1 MTQNNILPAILAG
14 GKSRRFGRD
23 KCLEKLGETNLLF
36 HVAKKLL
43 LRFEKILV
51 VVNKSKIKKIN
62 NMIVIKDCIKGNQ
75 GPLVGI
81 LTALKWAKKNNYNW
95 VATFPFDT
103 TFFTNKII
111 NQLIKKTKI
120 KKKKIYYVKSGKQRH
135 NIFSLWPTKCEKI
148 LEKKIKIDKIRKV
161 EQLLDIMGSKKILV
175 KNEKNIFLNI
185 NTRADFKVAK
195 NKYKNDK
202 LY

>member
-1 MTQNNILPAILAG
+1 MGSNFQ
-14 GKSRRFGRD
+14 
-23 KCLEKLGETNLLF
+23 
-36 HVAKKLL
+36 
-43 LRFEKILV
+43 
-51 VVNKSKIKKIN
+51 
-62 NMIVIKDCIKGNQ
+62 
-75 GPLVGI
+75 
-81 LTALKWAKKNNYNW
+81 
-95 VATFPFDT
+95 DT
-103 TFFTNKII
+103 PFFTNKII

>member
-23 KCLEKLGETNLLF
+23 KCLEKLGETNLLL

-81 LTALKWAKKNNYNW
+81 LTALKWAKK
-95 VATFPFDT
+95 
-103 TFFTNKII
+103 K
-111 NQLIKKTKI
+111 
-120 KKKKIYYVKSGKQRH
+120 
-135 NIFSLWPTKCEKI
+135 
-148 LEKKIKIDKIRKV
+148 
-161 EQLLDIMGSKKILV
+161 
-175 KNEKNIFLNI
+175 
-185 NTRADFKVAK
+185 
-195 NKYKNDK
+195 
-202 LY
+202 